1 VTPPVLPPIPEILR
15 GRLHGNNK
23 AQFEALRAWER
34 LAQAGDFDPPER
46 RYLVEV
52 PIAGSRFYEVMA
64 ADREEAELLIAD
76 GEGTLVEDDVE
87 EMRDFG
93 RAQLARGQS

>member
-1 VTPPVLPPIPEILR
+1 MRPLLPPIPEILR
-15 GRLHGNNK
+15 GRLDGNNK

-34 LAQAGDFDPPER
+34 RAEAGEWDPPQQ
-46 RYLVEV
+46 RYVVEV

-64 ADREEAELLIAD
+64 TDSEDAEILIAD
-76 GEGTLVEDDVE
+76 GEGTLMEDDVE

-93 RAQLARGQS
+93 TAQLARGKS